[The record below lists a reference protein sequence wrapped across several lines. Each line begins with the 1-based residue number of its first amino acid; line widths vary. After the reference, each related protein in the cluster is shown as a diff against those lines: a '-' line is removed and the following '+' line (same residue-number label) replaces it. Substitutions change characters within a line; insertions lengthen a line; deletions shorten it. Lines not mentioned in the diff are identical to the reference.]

1 MVHIYN
7 TPGTFQEFILL
18 IFTCE
23 SEEEHKIFKKLI
35 TKLVSVLCIKMLI
48 DLCLKYKNLEIN
60 SSKQKV
66 ANQ

>member
-23 SEEEHKIFKKLI
+23 EEQKLKK
-35 TKLVSVLCIKMLI
+35 
-48 DLCLKYKNLEIN
+48 N
-60 SSKQKV
+60 
-66 ANQ
+66 